1 MEMINTNEVAKKWN
15 ISERRIRKLCENN
28 LIDGA
33 IKENGFWKVPKNAN
47 KPQDR
52 RYKSRKRIVVVT
64 NSVLAGEIIAN
75 EFIIQGYNVT
85 LISEKRL
92 ELEEVQCFEC
102 NINNCREMENIICNI
117 DRIDNMI
124 IFPSSYLPKTILE
137 TTEED
142 FDYYSN
148 LIIKNTYNIIKYSI
162 DKIRNS
168 KGSITILHSSVALNP
183 EPGAAIYSMLQTSLV
198 MLGKALAIREG
209 GYGVRVNN
217 IALGPAKTD
226 KLMEKVTRTQ
236 IKEWKNINP
245 LGVSFKFNDCLDILV
260 GLANAKGG
268 YSKMT
273 GTVIPIDGG
282 ESIADAYTF
291 TQKGGDK

>member
-1 MEMINTNEVAKKWN
+1 MRMISTGEIAKIWD

-28 LIDGA
+28 LIKGA
-33 IKENGFWKVPKNAN
+33 VKENGFWKIPKDAI

-64 NSVLAGEIIAN
+64 NSAFAGEIIAN
-75 EFIIQGYNVT
+75 EFIIQGYKVS
-85 LISEKRL
+85 LISEDKL
-92 ELEEVQCFEC
+92 NLNEVQCFKC
-102 NINNCREMENIICNI
+102 NINDSKEIESIIDSI
-117 DRIDNMI
+117 DRIDNLI

-137 TTEED
+137 TTDED

-148 LIIKNTYNIIKYSI
+148 LIIKNTYNTIKFAI
-162 DKIRNS
+162 EKIRKS

-183 EPGAAIYSMLQTSLV
+183 EPGAAIYSMLQASLV

-209 GYGVRVNN
+209 KFGVRINN

-226 KLMEKVTRTQ
+226 KLMEKVTQTQ
-236 IKEWKNINP
+236 IIEWKNINP
-245 LGVSFKFNDCLDILV
+245 LGVSFKFDDCLDILV
-260 GLANAKGG
+260 NLANAKGG

-273 GTVIPIDGG
+273 GAVIPIDGG

-291 TQKGGDK
+291 TQKGGDT